1 MNIRSVINIRYA
13 QIRSL
18 DLSNGEGVGI
28 ALFVQGCHFHCP
40 NCFNPETWDYNGGK
54 EWTEEVKNKFLELAN
69 RPYIKRISILGGE
82 PLAEENLD
90 GVLDLVNEIRL
101 SSPQKSIWLYTGN
114 TISTCK
120 YFDDTIF
127 TFQPSYY
134 HPNPLNNKHVKVDEK
149 AFLIKQDR
157 KRIEIIKNV
166 DVLVDGQYIDS
177 LRDVTLPWCGS
188 SNQKVIDIQQSL
200 KKGEIVLWQ
209 T

>member
-1 MNIRSVINIRYA
+1 MNYA

-18 DLSNGEGVGI
+18 DLSNGEGIGV

-40 NCFNPETWDYNGGK
+40 NCFNPETLDFNGGK

>member
-1 MNIRSVINIRYA
+1 MIKIRYA

>member
-1 MNIRSVINIRYA
+1 MSIRSVIEIRYA

-90 GVLDLVNEIRL
+90 DVLDLVNKIRL
-101 SSPQKSIWLYTGN
+101 SCPHKSIWLYTGY
-114 TISTCK
+114 T
-120 YFDDTIF
+120 FEEIF
-127 TFQPSYY
+127 
-134 HPNPLNNKHVKVDEK
+134 EK
-149 AFLIKQDR
+149 NQFEDLGNGYSR
-157 KRIEIIKNV
+157 WTKRAIIV
-166 DVLVDGQYIDS
+166 SGCDVLVDGKYIDS
-177 LRDVTLPWCGS
+177 QKDIILKWRGS
-188 SNQKVIDIQQSL
+188 RNQHVIDVQNSL
-200 KKGEIVLWQ
+200 KWGEIILWA